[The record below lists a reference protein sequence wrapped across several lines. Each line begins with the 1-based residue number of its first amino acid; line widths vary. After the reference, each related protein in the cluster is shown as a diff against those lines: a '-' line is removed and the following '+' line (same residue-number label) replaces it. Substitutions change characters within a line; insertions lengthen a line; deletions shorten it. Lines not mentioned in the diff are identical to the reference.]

1 MSPLFSETVFLR
13 TEMETINMNTFQR
26 QMHIKSN
33 IELLNIFN
41 NAILTLVTNL
51 NAVVLQVKIV
61 YLGYMLYRQEDEQMV

>member
-1 MSPLFSETVFLR
+1 
-13 TEMETINMNTFQR
+13 METINMNTFQR